1 MRKDWAANDTRPKHD
16 QRRERPHG
24 AAKSRPRPFGLR
36 GSLPPLAVGNQISC
50 FGRVHKS
57 EQTVCNALRN
67 TNHNEEGRPAVPI
80 LKAPPK
86 RSKNESLQLRVSTEF
101 KFKLQR
107 YAEFLEATPSYVVI
121 EALNRIFDKD
131 RDFKAWLGE
140 QPQTGNEMQS
150 ENNFIME
157 TTRKS

>member
-1 MRKDWAANDTRPKHD
+1 MHFAI
-16 QRRERPHG
+16 
-24 AAKSRPRPFGLR
+24 
-36 GSLPPLAVGNQISC
+36 QIVTIK
-50 FGRVHKS
+50 R
-57 EQTVCNALRN
+57 
-67 TNHNEEGRPAVPI
+67 RPAVPI

-86 RSKNESLQLRVSTEF
+86 QSKNESLQLRVSTEF

-131 RDFKAWLGE
+131 RDFKAWLGK
-140 QPQTGNEMQS
+140 QPQSDSEMQS
-150 ENNFIME
+150 ESNFIME

>member
-1 MRKDWAANDTRPKHD
+1 M
-16 QRRERPHG
+16 
-24 AAKSRPRPFGLR
+24 
-36 GSLPPLAVGNQISC
+36 
-50 FGRVHKS
+50 
-57 EQTVCNALRN
+57 
-67 TNHNEEGRPAVPI
+67 PI

-86 RSKNESLQLRVSTEF
+86 QSKNESLQLRVSTEF

-107 YAEFLEATPSYVVI
+107 YAEFLEATPSYVVT

-131 RDFKAWLGE
+131 RDFKTWIGK
-140 QPQTGNEMQS
+140 QPKSDNEIQS